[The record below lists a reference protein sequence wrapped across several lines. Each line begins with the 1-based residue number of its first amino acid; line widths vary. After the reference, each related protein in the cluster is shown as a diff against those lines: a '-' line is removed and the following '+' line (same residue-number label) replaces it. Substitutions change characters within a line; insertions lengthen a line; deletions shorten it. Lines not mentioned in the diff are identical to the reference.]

1 MWYWPL
7 VRIHPITVHGSVLSV
22 RSSGAESHYVVFFDN
37 KLGQCVSSSWP
48 QFVPDAEPGISTDC
62 PSISSWHEFSETIS
76 EVINGSLYKHF
87 LYGPRVYFGCFL
99 NLSGI
104 DVKLIPWVT
113 LWYWCHGLTTYL
125 LYVSPLF
132 GNRKLILITAGI
144 CLTFT
149 PEIVFIFFSLALFS
163 IDVVLA
169 LSTTMESTELDNYL
183 IIIKSCPT
191 LT

>member
-1 MWYWPL
+1 MGVFWVYALL
-7 VRIHPITVHGSVLSV
+7 VLNLIM
-22 RSSGAESHYVVFFDN
+22 
-37 KLGQCVSSSWP
+37 SSSLIIILDNVFP
-48 QFVPDAEPGISTDC
+48 PHDLSFVPDAEPGISTDC

-76 EVINGSLYKHF
+76 EAINGSLYKHF

-132 GNRKLILITAGI
+132 GNRKLILNNDWHLPYFHTWNS
-144 CLTFT
+144 
-149 PEIVFIFFSLALFS
+149 VYFFLSHFS
-163 IDVVLA
+163 
-169 LSTTMESTELDNYL
+169 
-183 IIIKSCPT
+183 P
-191 LT
+191 